1 MKKTSTIRIEG
12 FFPLLVLSFV
22 GMTFGGCATKIAFET
37 STVEPAAVG
46 KVKIKKDRNHNYTM
60 EVDVLH
66 LGSPKRL
73 TPAKDVY
80 VVWVETPENSYK
92 NVGRITTGTS
102 MFSKA
107 LTGSLT
113 TVLLYQPRKVFI
125 TAEPEGGLEQPGEPV
140 VLTTSSF

>member
-1 MKKTSTIRIEG
+1 MKMRSTNRGER
-12 FFPLLVLSFV
+12 FLLVMVLSFFCLE
-22 GMTFGGCATKIAFET
+22 FGACARRIAFQT
-37 STVEPAAVG
+37 STVEPAAIG
-46 KVKIKKDRNHNYTM
+46 KVIIKKDRNNNYSM
-60 EVDVLH
+60 EVDVMH

-80 VVWVETPENSYK
+80 VVWVETPDNNYK
-92 NVGRITTGTS
+92 NVGRITTGTT

-125 TAEPEGGLEQPGEPV
+125 TAEPEGELGHPGEPV
-140 VLTTSSF
+140 VLTTEAF